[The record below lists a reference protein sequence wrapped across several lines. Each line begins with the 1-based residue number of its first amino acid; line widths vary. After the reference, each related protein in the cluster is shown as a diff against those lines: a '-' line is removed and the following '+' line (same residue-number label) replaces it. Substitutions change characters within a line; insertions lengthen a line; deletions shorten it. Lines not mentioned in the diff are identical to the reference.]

1 MSVTRG
7 DILLTVCQQH
17 LLSQVDMTWKE
28 GRWKRVME
36 RGREGGRGGQ
46 KDNKQTWSISVADM
60 CVTQQQV
67 GKLTKTP
74 PRLLNVQI

>member
-46 KDNKQTWSISVADM
+46 KDNKQTWSTQRDVINIAYPWLT
-60 CVTQQQV
+60 CV
-67 GKLTKTP
+67 
-74 PRLLNVQI
+74 

>member
-28 GRWKRVME
+28 GRWKRFT
-36 RGREGGRGGQ
+36 EGGREEETDKGTI
-46 KDNKQTWSISVADM
+46 NKPGADREM
-60 CVTQQQV
+60 S
-67 GKLTKTP
+67 
-74 PRLLNVQI
+74 

>member
-28 GRWKRVME
+28 GRWKRFT
-36 RGREGGRGGQ
+36 EGGREEETD
-46 KDNKQTWSISVADM
+46 KRTINKPGADREM
-60 CVTQQQV
+60 S
-67 GKLTKTP
+67 
-74 PRLLNVQI
+74 

>member
-28 GRWKRVME
+28 GRWKRVTE
-36 RGREGGRGGQ
+36 RGREEEGDKRII
-46 KDNKQTWSISVADM
+46 NKPGAHREMS
-60 CVTQQQV
+60 
-67 GKLTKTP
+67 
-74 PRLLNVQI
+74 